1 MDFSENIA
9 RKTKSEVQEAH
20 FSGKQYTLHCAIVQ
34 PGEVKFIYHLSD
46 DITHDPSFVQQVL
59 EDIFDRWEIRD
70 ETIVVKSD
78 NAPTQYKNKWAFE
91 SYSSLAKKYHVRI
104 IRIYGAAG
112 YGKGVIDTMSSFG
125 VKSILKRDIT
135 GLDVWFG
142 DNRYICEYLDM
153 RKDPRM
159 SYSVI
164 DQAAVHRKRMEK
176 KARKID
182 GCIVKHLFDYKPGES
197 MQQSY

>member
-1 MDFSENIA
+1 
-9 RKTKSEVQEAH
+9 
-20 FSGKQYTLHCAIVQ
+20 
-34 PGEVKFIYHLSD
+34 
-46 DITHDPSFVQQVL
+46 
-59 EDIFDRWEIRD
+59 
-70 ETIVVKSD
+70 
-78 NAPTQYKNKWAFE
+78 
-91 SYSSLAKKYHVRI
+91 
-104 IRIYGAAG
+104 
-112 YGKGVIDTMSSFG
+112 MSSFG

-142 DNRYICEYLDM
+142 DNCYICEYLDM

-164 DQAAVHRKRMEK
+164 DQAAVRKLYRKRMEK

>member
-1 MDFSENIA
+1 MKLCSSDNHCTNFS
-9 RKTKSEVQEAH
+9 R
-20 FSGKQYTLHCAIVQ
+20 KQYALHCPIVQ
-34 PGEVKFIYHLSD
+34 PGEVKFVYHLSD
-46 DITHDPSFVQQVL
+46 DRTHDPSFVQQVL

-91 SYSSLAKKYHVRI
+91 SYNSLAKKYNVRI

-112 YGKGVIDTMSSFG
+112 HGKGVIDAMSSFG
-125 VKSILKRDIT
+125 VKSILKRDII

-142 DNRYICEYLDM
+142 DSRDICEYLDM
-153 RKDPRM
+153 RKDPSM

-164 DQAAVHRKRMEK
+164 DQAAVDRNAWKRRQEK
-176 KARKID
+176 
-182 GCIVKHLFDYKPGES
+182 
-197 MQQSY
+197 